1 MSDYQERF
9 FRARDGLKLHYRDYP
24 GHPGRAAVLCLAGL
38 TRNCRD
44 FESLA
49 KHITPRRRVITP
61 DLRGRGRSD
70 YDPLWLINYHVG
82 SYVDDMRRLLAELR
96 LDRVIVIG
104 TSLGGLI
111 GMMMARVRP
120 SLLAG
125 LVLNDVGP
133 EVDPLGVERIR
144 SYIGRVPPVNT
155 WEEATALMR
164 RLFGAAHPNLSD
176 DGWARFTRATFREDA
191 GGGLRVDA
199 DPMVGEAIRAIPA
212 DFLPPLWSTFA
223 GLRDVPTLALRGELS
238 DVLSVATFERMSR
251 EKPDLIRVDVPDCG
265 HVPQLDEPISRA
277 AIDRFLD
284 DIPE

>member
-1 MSDYQERF
+1 MSDYHERF
-9 FRARDGLKLHYRDYP
+9 FRSRDGLKLHYRDYH
-24 GHPGRAAVLCLAGL
+24 GHPGRAPVLCLAGL

-49 KHITPRRRVITP
+49 KHIAPRRRVITP
-61 DLRGRGRSD
+61 DQRGRGRSD
-70 YDPLWLINYHVG
+70 YDALWLNYHIG
-82 SYVDDMRRLLAELR
+82 TYIEDMRRLLAELR
-96 LDRVIVIG
+96 MDRVIVIG
-104 TSLGGLI
+104 TSLGGLM

-133 EVDPLGVERIR
+133 EVDPQGVARIR
-144 SYIGRVPPVNT
+144 SYIGRVPPVST

-176 DGWARFTRATFREDA
+176 DGWVRFTRATFREEPSGA
-191 GGGLRVDA
+191 LRVDA
-199 DPMVGEAIRAIPA
+199 DPMVGEAIRAVPA

-223 GLRDVPTLALRGELS
+223 TLRDVPTLALRGELS
-238 DVLSVATFERMSR
+238 DVLSVATFERMGH
-251 EKPDLIRVDVPDCG
+251 EKPDLTRASIPDCG